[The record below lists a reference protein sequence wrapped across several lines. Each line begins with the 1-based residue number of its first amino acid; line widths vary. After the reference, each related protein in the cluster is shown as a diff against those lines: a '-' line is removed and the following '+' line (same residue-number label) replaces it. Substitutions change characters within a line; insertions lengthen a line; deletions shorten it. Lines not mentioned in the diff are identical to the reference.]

1 MIKIPKPTK
10 EDADLILKIFSAAVN
25 DELYQNAFRWFM
37 IEFNETNFDKFIK
50 ENPIG
55 SQGYRY
61 FSRVLTYT
69 ELVSTFVVA
78 EVLSEDLVY
87 DMWADM
93 QWKKA
98 EPIVKG
104 LQKQLG
110 MPRLYEN
117 FEVVAKK
124 YPEWAE
130 KHPPKV

>member
-1 MIKIPKPTK
+1 MPKPTK
-10 EDADLILKIFSAAVN
+10 EDADLILKLFSTAIN
-25 DELYQNAFRWFM
+25 DELYQEASRWFF

-50 ENPIG
+50 ENPLG

-61 FSRVLTYT
+61 FSRVVTYA

-87 DMWADM
+87 DMWGDM
-93 QWKKA
+93 EWKKA

-104 LQKQLG
+104 LRTQFG
-110 MPRLYEN
+110 IPRLYEN

-130 KHPPKV
+130 NHPPKV